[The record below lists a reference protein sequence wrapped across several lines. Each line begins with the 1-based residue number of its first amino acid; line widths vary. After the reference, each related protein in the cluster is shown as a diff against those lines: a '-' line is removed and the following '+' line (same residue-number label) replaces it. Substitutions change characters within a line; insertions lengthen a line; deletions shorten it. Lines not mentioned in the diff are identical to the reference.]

1 MCIRDSEDIEKAKF
15 VYRASNEEINFHDI
29 ETNKAEA
36 IVSELLANQTLI
48 GLQAIGSK
56 GPIICSGPF
65 AKNKTFLGTIEKKW
79 DYPVIVEDNHH
90 GICRGIADLVR
101 KK

>member
-1 MCIRDSEDIEKAKF
+1 M
-15 VYRASNEEINFHDI
+15 
-29 ETNKAEA
+29 
-36 IVSELLANQTLI
+36 I

-79 DYPVIVEDNHH
+79 DYPVIVEDNHL
-90 GICRGIADLVR
+90 GICRGIADLVTR
-101 KK
+101 K